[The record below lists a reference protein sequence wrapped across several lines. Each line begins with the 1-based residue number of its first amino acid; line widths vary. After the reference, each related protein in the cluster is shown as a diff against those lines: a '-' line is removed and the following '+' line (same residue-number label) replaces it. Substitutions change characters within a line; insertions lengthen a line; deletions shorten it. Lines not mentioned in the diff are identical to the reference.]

1 MTFGEKIKLE
11 RTKRGMVQKEFAKLI
26 QVSTRMISVYEN
38 GKSFPRTRADY
49 ARIAEILGISVD
61 YLLTEN
67 EEFIMNIGSE
77 FGSRGAKGAQ
87 KILDQINY
95 TYTNGEIDE
104 DDLEIL
110 TQGIQEIYWKVRQK
124 NREKYNPYKNKR
136 GKDSGANTNTN
147 TNTNIDIES

>member
-1 MTFGEKIKLE
+1 MEVAVMTFGEKIKLE
-11 RTKRGMVQKEFAKLI
+11 RTKRGMDQKEFAKLI

-49 ARIAEILGISVD
+49 ARIAETLGVSVD

-77 FGSRGAKGAQ
+77 FGPRGAKGAQ

-124 NREKYNPYKNKR
+124 NREKYDPYKNKR
-136 GKDSGANTNTN
+136 GKDSGTDTNT
-147 TNTNIDIES
+147 DSES